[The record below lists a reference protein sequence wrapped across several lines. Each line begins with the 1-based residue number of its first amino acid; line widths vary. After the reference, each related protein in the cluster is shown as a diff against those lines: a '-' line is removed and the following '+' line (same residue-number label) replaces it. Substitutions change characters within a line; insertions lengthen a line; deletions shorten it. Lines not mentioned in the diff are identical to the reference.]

1 MIRKCL
7 STAVCCFLFLGGA
20 QASEM
25 TKDGEPNSFMTRSQ
39 LPDSLSILPSP
50 PSNDSVAFLLD
61 KAAYE
66 QGRSL
71 AGSDRWLQAINDA
84 NLSDENIGKPFSQ
97 ALGVDISEDKTPIT
111 YLLLKKF
118 VPMLGDLQR
127 LRQSDITCGQ
137 GRSCFSIHIPVRH
150 RMRGSCA

>member
-1 MIRKCL
+1 MMRKCF
-7 STAVCCFLFLGGA
+7 STAVCCFIFLGGA

-25 TKDGEPNSFMTRSQ
+25 TKDGEPFSFLTRGQ

-50 PSNDSVAFLLD
+50 PRNDSVAFLLD

-66 QGRSL
+66 QGRSQ

-97 ALGVDISEDKTPIT
+97 ALGVDISEEKTPAT
-111 YLLLKKF
+111 YTLLKKNSYRCWAICNGF
-118 VPMLGDLQR
+118 GKAILHAAKTVHVFQYAYLHAPG
-127 LRQSDITCGQ
+127 
-137 GRSCFSIHIPVRH
+137 
-150 RMRGSCA
+150 